1 MEMAR
6 IDYIKRED
14 YIKRGDVYLAD
25 LGKTE
30 GSVQGG
36 TRPVVVI
43 QNNIGNKF
51 SPTLIIAPITSR
63 MTKKNIPTHVK
74 IKNKLAKESIVLME
88 QIRTINKNEL
98 KNYITTLDENNIK
111 DINKAICVSLGMN

>member
-14 YIKRGDVYLAD
+14 CIKRGDVFLDD
-25 LGKTE
+25 LGKGE

-36 TRPVVVI
+36 TRPVVII

-51 SPTLIIAPITSR
+51 SPTLIIAPVTSR

-74 IKNKLAKESIVLME
+74 IKNKLAKESIVLLE
-88 QIRTINKNEL
+88 QIRTINKNDL
-98 KNYITTLDENNIK
+98 KNYITTLEEDNIQRYK
-111 DINKAICVSLGMN
+111 

>member
-1 MEMAR
+1 MEMAK

-25 LGKTE
+25 LGNTE
-30 GSVQGG
+30 GSIQGG
-36 TRPVVVI
+36 TRPVVII
-43 QNNIGNKF
+43 QNNMGNKF
-51 SPTLIIAPITSR
+51 SPTLIIAPLTSR

-74 IKNKLAKESIVLME
+74 IKNKLAKESIVLLE
-88 QIRTINKNEL
+88 QIRTINKSEL